1 MRLFMDCRAGIAGDM
16 VLAAFAGLGV
26 DMQPLQALFVAAG
39 VDCRIR
45 AIPVTRHGLTGHTLS
60 VEWDD
65 PQPLRTLPDMA
76 AVLDGLACTGTVR
89 QRAWRA
95 FTRLAEVEAAVHG
108 VRPEDV
114 HFHEVGAIDTLVD
127 VVGAFWALERL
138 GVDEVVCSALPWF
151 SGVVVCAHGTLPLPA
166 PAVVRLLEGV
176 PVFPTAA
183 REELVTPTGALV
195 ATALADRFDEG
206 PSGIVRAS
214 ATGYGSRPSGGGL
227 RLFLHEAAPRALSG
241 QGRHGTGHGNPT
253 AGDVTTTG
261 AAQKGYR
268 VETVVQLET
277 HLDHLTGEELGRCFD
292 VLPQAGA
299 LDVLWL
305 PGVMKKNRPGGVLRV
320 LCEPRARS
328 GVEAAIFEHTH
339 TLGIRR
345 QLLERVVAAREAS
358 LVEVGDED
366 VPAKGYE
373 VDGVT
378 FSRPEYDALCDLSRR
393 TGRSLPALRMM
404 LWGER
409 GPTMTDSGLPQD
421 AGDAEEDEV
430 DTAPGNVQP
439 VR

>member
-1 MRLFMDCRAGIAGDM
+1 MRLFMDCASGVAGDM

-26 DMQPLQALFVAAG
+26 DMQPLQQLFAAAG
-39 VDCRIR
+39 VECRIH
-45 AIPVTRHGLTGHTLS
+45 AVPVARQGLAGHTLT
-60 VEWDD
+60 VEWDA

-76 AVLDGLACTGTVR
+76 AVLERLACTETVR

-95 FTRLAEVEAAVHG
+95 FTRLAEAEASVHG

-114 HFHEVGAIDTLVD
+114 HFHEVGAIDTMVD
-127 VVGAFWALERL
+127 VVGAFWAQEQL
-138 GVDEVVCSALPWF
+138 GVEEVVCSALPWF
-151 SGVVVCAHGTLPLPA
+151 SGTVDCAHGTLPLPA

-176 PVFPTAA
+176 PVFPTSA
-183 REELVTPTGALV
+183 REELVTPTGVLV

-227 RLFLHEAAPRALSG
+227 RLVLYEAAVHSLSG
-241 QGRHGTGHGNPT
+241 HQRVGGESGTGMACDGT
-253 AGDVTTTG
+253 ATG
-261 AAQKGYR
+261 AAQEGCR

-320 LCEPRARS
+320 LCTPCARS

-345 QLLERVVAAREAS
+345 QMMERVVLARDVS
-358 LVEVGDED
+358 RVELGNDA

-378 FSRPEYDALCDLSRR
+378 FSRPEYEALCDLSRR

-404 LWGER
+404 LWGEH
-409 GPTMTDSGLPQD
+409 GPTMTDSGRCAG
-421 AGDAEEDEV
+421 AGDTDED
-430 DTAPGNVQP
+430 
-439 VR
+439 